1 MIYFTD
7 NFKEIC
13 EKWKKY
19 PEKFA
24 NALSLGLKEG
34 LFKYEAHLQK
44 EQLSGRK
51 TENYGL
57 KVQSG
62 IARESLNVVMSR
74 EGEDIL
80 GKIAVGKNAWYL
92 KLHEHYQFN
101 GYALAKGGTCF
112 VVPIHPSAKGR
123 KPIDF
128 QLVYIKRPG
137 KSPLLIRQIRIGGS
151 TKVAGALRE
160 IQRED
165 IMYVLTKKIYIPKR
179 TYFYEEFPT
188 IGDRFIR
195 ERIEKNLER
204 VANED

>member
-24 NALSLGLKEG
+24 NALGLGLKEG

-44 EQLSGRK
+44 KQLSGRK

-62 IARESLNVVMSR
+62 IARESLNVVMTI
-74 EGEDIL
+74 EGEDLL
-80 GKIAVGKNAWYL
+80 GKITVGKNAWYL
-92 KLHEHYQFN
+92 KVHEHYKFN
-101 GYALAKGGTCF
+101 GYRQGGTYF
-112 VVPIHPSAKGR
+112 TIPISNDAIGKKAR
-123 KPIDF
+123 DF
-128 QLVYIKRPG
+128 NLVFIKRPG
-137 KSPLLIRQIRIGGS
+137 KNPLLIRKEKRNNGINAMF
-151 TKVAGALRE
+151 TLVK
-160 IQRED
+160 
-165 IMYVLTKKIYIPKR
+165 YIPKR

-195 ERIEKNLER
+195 ERIAKNLER
-204 VANED
+204 VANEN